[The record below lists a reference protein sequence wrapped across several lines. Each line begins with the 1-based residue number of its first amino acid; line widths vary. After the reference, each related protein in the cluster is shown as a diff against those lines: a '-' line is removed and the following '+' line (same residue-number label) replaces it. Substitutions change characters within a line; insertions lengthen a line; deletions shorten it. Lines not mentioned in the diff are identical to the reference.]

1 MRAAVA
7 SGTLPRVN
15 PLLAAIVIVVSTI
28 VMITIMLLIRRVAP
42 SGGFFADSDRA
53 SGVFGFLGA
62 GFVILLGFVI
72 FLSFGTYDA
81 AANHA
86 DGEAAAVVDQFQT
99 ASDFRGP
106 LVERA
111 EGQLICYARSVV
123 AQEWPAMR
131 TGERSKVTE
140 GWLVALDVTGAKE
153 QAAAGADA
161 EQVVSWWDATS
172 EREIGRRGRML
183 VAQGEIPILLW
194 ALLVIGA
201 ILVVG
206 YVLLYADPDEGLIAQ
221 IMMIGGTT
229 ALVVASLLAVQV
241 LAHPFE
247 GQNGSI
253 DPSGM
258 EYSLTE
264 MSEFAKADG
273 WEPAVLCNEAGVPLP
288 K

>member
-1 MRAAVA
+1 
-7 SGTLPRVN
+7 
-15 PLLAAIVIVVSTI
+15 LAAIVIVVSAI
-28 VMITIMLLIRRVAP
+28 VMITVMLLIRQVSPR
-42 SGGFFADSDRA
+42 GGFFNDSDRA

-81 AANHA
+81 ASNQA
-86 DGEAAAVVDQFQT
+86 DAEAAAVVDQFQT
-99 ASDFRGP
+99 ASDFPGP

-111 EGQLICYARSVV
+111 EGQVICYARSVI
-123 AQEWPAMR
+123 AKEWPSMR
-131 TGERSKVTE
+131 DGERSKVTE
-140 GWLVALDVTGAKE
+140 GWVVALNTTGSKAQE
-153 QAAAGADA
+153 ALGADA

-172 EREIGRRGRML
+172 EREVGRRGRML
-183 VAQGEIPILLW
+183 VAQGQIPMLLW

-206 YVLLYADPDEGLIAQ
+206 YVLLYADRDEGLIAQ
-221 IMMIGGTT
+221 ITMIGGTT
-229 ALVVASLLAVQV
+229 VLVVASLLAVQV

-258 EYSLTE
+258 EYSLSE
-264 MSEFAKADG
+264 MAQFAKADG
-273 WEPAVLCNEAGVPLP
+273 WEPDVLCNQAGVPLP

>member
-1 MRAAVA
+1 MRSA
-7 SGTLPRVN
+7 GCLGRFHRVN
-15 PLLAAIVIVVSTI
+15 PLLAAIVIISSAL
-28 VMITIMLLIRRVAP
+28 VMIAIMLVIRRFGP

-81 AANHA
+81 ASNQA
-86 DGEAAAVVDQFQT
+86 DVEAAAVVDQFQT
-99 ASDFRGP
+99 ASDFKGP

-111 EGQLICYARSVV
+111 EGQLICYARSVI

-131 TGERSKVTE
+131 NGERSPVTE
-140 GWLVALDVTGAKE
+140 GWVVALDRTGALE

-172 EREIGRRGRML
+172 QREIGRRGRML

-201 ILVVG
+201 ALVVG
-206 YVLLYADPDEGLIAQ
+206 YVLLYADPDEGIVAQ

-229 ALVVASLLAVQV
+229 VLVVASLLAVQV

-264 MSEFAKADG
+264 MAQFAKSDG
-273 WEPAVLCNEAGVPLP
+273 WEPAVLCNQAGVPLP

>member
-1 MRAAVA
+1 M
-7 SGTLPRVN
+7 N
-15 PLLAAIVIVVSTI
+15 PLLAAAIIVISAI

-86 DGEAAAVVDQFQT
+86 DAEAAAVVDQFQT

-111 EGQLICYARSVV
+111 EGELICYARSVI
-123 AQEWPAMR
+123 AKEWPAMR
-131 TGERSKVTE
+131 TGERSKITE
-140 GWLVALDVTGAKE
+140 GWVVALDKTGSLQQDAV
-153 QAAAGADA
+153 GSDA
-161 EQVVSWWDATS
+161 EPVVSWWDGTS

-183 VAQGEIPILLW
+183 VAQGEIPLLLW

-201 ILVVG
+201 ILVVA
-206 YVLLYADPDEGLIAQ
+206 YVLLYADPEERLIAQ

-229 ALVVASLLAVQV
+229 VLVVASLLAVQV

-264 MSEFAKADG
+264 MAAFAKSDG
-273 WEPAVLCNEAGVPLP
+273 WEPDVLCTQAGVPLP
-288 K
+288 E